1 MGRLFTE
8 NLEVSYGERKIVKGL
23 SLSIPDKKIT
33 AIIGPNGCG
42 KSTFLKAMTRVIPH
56 DSGSVILDGQQI
68 AEEKQSNSRKS
79 SPFCRSRRKTL
90 PV

>member
-33 AIIGPNGCG
+33 PIIGPNGCG
-42 KSTFLKAMTRVIPH
+42 KSTFLKAIYF
-56 DSGSVILDGQQI
+56 Q
-68 AEEKQSNSRKS
+68 
-79 SPFCRSRRKTL
+79 
-90 PV
+90 